1 MSTTL
6 KKAIRERRE
15 EIFSLWREK
24 VFDRLSDKISPGTP
38 IGDAFVEGMAMILD
52 GFASDDRSL
61 RREGVTR
68 VARILAVHSLRPS
81 RSLSMFVELKTV
93 LVETVPAGEDGAE
106 CVRRIDETT
115 LEAFDSFMEHRETI
129 YRLKVEESQ
138 KRMHMQLR
146 GKRS

>member
-24 VFDRLSDKISPGTP
+24 VFDRLSDKMSPGTP
-38 IGDAFVEGMAMILD
+38 IGNAFVEGMEMILD
-52 GFASDDRSL
+52 GFASDDDSL
-61 RREGVTR
+61 RKEGMTR
-68 VARILAVHSLRPS
+68 VTRILAVQPFRPS
-81 RSLSMFVELKTV
+81 RALSMFVELKTV
-93 LVETVPAGEDGAE
+93 LLEKIPVVGDGAE

-129 YRLKVEESQ
+129 YRLKVEESHN
-138 KRMHMQLR
+138 RMHMQLR